1 MKVTITKKI
10 SQVHWS
16 AFVAAIVCFLGAA
29 IMYKDYKRV
38 KMLIEEGSL
47 SPGIVIENCKK
58 YSRGGN
64 YIKLNLVAKN
74 RLVDVKTDNIVCDE
88 KTVGDTITVLY
99 AQDFDD
105 VIIYAPNKVN
115 PKKNDLYFSI
125 FTILLGCSFI
135 LIEIKKE

>member
-64 YIKLNLVAKN
+64 
-74 RLVDVKTDNIVCDE
+74 
-88 KTVGDTITVLY
+88 
-99 AQDFDD
+99 
-105 VIIYAPNKVN
+105 
-115 PKKNDLYFSI
+115 
-125 FTILLGCSFI
+125 
-135 LIEIKKE
+135 